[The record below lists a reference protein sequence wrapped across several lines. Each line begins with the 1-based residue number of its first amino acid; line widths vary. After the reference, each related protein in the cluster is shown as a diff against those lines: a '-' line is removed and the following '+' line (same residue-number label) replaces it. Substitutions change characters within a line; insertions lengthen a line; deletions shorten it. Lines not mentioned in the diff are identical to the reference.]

1 MIITADEDLSTHQI
15 QKTTVHNM
23 ITDLQMCRLAGVIEW
38 TASELARR
46 RRLEE
51 DKMKAD
57 RDWSYISY

>member
-1 MIITADEDLSTHQI
+1 MITTADEDLSTHQI
-15 QKTTVHNM
+15 ETTVHNM
-23 ITDLQMCRLAGVIEW
+23 NTDLQMCRLAGVIEW